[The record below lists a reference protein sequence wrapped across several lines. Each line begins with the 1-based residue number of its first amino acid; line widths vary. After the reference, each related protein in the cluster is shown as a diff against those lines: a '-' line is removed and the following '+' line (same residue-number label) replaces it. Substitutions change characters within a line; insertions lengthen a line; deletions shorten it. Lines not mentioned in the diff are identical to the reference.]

1 MNAYNEELYLE
12 MLQDDG
18 VQHDADN
25 VSEYSDNEADNA
37 AEDSDSQGVMKEV
50 RGDMFND
57 EAKETP
63 VENLTQ
69 DLCDNLRKEMM
80 GGK

>member
-25 VSEYSDNEADNA
+25 VSE
-37 AEDSDSQGVMKEV
+37 
-50 RGDMFND
+50 
-57 EAKETP
+57 
-63 VENLTQ
+63 
-69 DLCDNLRKEMM
+69 EMM
-80 GGK
+80 NELFGSLV

>member
-25 VSEYSDNEADNA
+25 VSEELMTELFGSL
-37 AEDSDSQGVMKEV
+37 V
-50 RGDMFND
+50 
-57 EAKETP
+57 
-63 VENLTQ
+63 
-69 DLCDNLRKEMM
+69 
-80 GGK
+80 